1 MRGTRFSLW
10 CCSAQRCETTG
21 RRHGESRRVLLAL
34 VSYDGSTAL
43 LDVGIDSAG
52 GRGVSIMHKRNDTN
66 TMP

>member
-1 MRGTRFSLW
+1 MHGTWFSLW

-52 GRGVSIMHKRNDTN
+52 GMSIMHKRNDTN